1 MINIYWAYMYF
12 ITLLVC
18 DYIQIVWKEYE
29 MKSIKSVLNWI
40 LFVPV
45 CAMSV
50 ALITICGLNPDS
62 INDIFA
68 TDLNGIAEIIAFS
81 VLGLFLACFVF
92 SLFDRKTSPVHLL
105 KKNYFCGALAFVSAF
120 GLVCTAAL
128 DVTAMIQLG
137 TITVMPIVTAVFAA
151 LSGLG
156 MLFIGINHF
165 TGANTPRNLSMLF
178 LSLPL
183 WCGVHLIDR
192 FMKHTAMPVAAADT
206 MDLIMFVALAMFFIN
221 ATMIH
226 SVIPGK
232 NAVKSALNY
241 GFPAVV
247 ISLVYGIS
255 LIFNTITSDSNAL
268 IDYIPA
274 GTYIILGLY
283 VLGFV
288 SELSFKAKTVEEQMI
303 VVPETEEET
312 SDEYEESEGITEKP
326 YEEEISTETVAVTD
340 TVSEEVIEEVVEAE
354 DPVGEESDAPE
365 ETSFTTTED
374 YEQISLFDDD
384 SADSASIEYSDETDT
399 ESIADDDIPVHLP
412 EVEEEDDPQC
422 DIAEELFREAQE
434 RDAQKAKEQ
443 ESQPA
448 LTESDDEMII
458 DEESTVAAP
467 AARPVSSEHRPKGRT
482 IRETV
487 VYDDEDFILGID
499 SSGSSE
505 FAGRTEDISTYVLD
519 DTSSDLS
526 KDGQSMSYSD
536 RLDEIDQL
544 IISIQGG
551 DSSAEE

>member
-1 MINIYWAYMYF
+1 
-12 ITLLVC
+12 
-18 DYIQIVWKEYE
+18 

-45 CAMSV
+45 CAMAV

-62 INDIFA
+62 IKDIFA

-81 VLGLFLACFVF
+81 VLGLFIACFVF

-105 KKNYFCGALAFVSAF
+105 KKNYFCGVLSFLCAF

-128 DVTAMIQLG
+128 DVTAMVQLG
-137 TITVMPIVTAVFAA
+137 VITVMPIVTAAFAA
-151 LSGLG
+151 LGGVG
-156 MLFIGINHF
+156 MLFLGLNHF
-165 TGANTPRNLSMLF
+165 TGANADRNISILY

-192 FMKHTAMPVAAADT
+192 FMKHTATPVAAADT

-226 SVIPGK
+226 AVIPGK

-255 LIFNTITSDSNAL
+255 LVFNTIASDSNAL

-274 GTYIILGLY
+274 VTYIILGLY

-288 SELSFKAKTVEEQMI
+288 AELSFKAKTVEEQMVLACETDDEAT
-303 VVPETEEET
+303 VVEDEELSDEDEKLYDDEPVTVETVVETDAVISDVEEPSSDETEE
-312 SDEYEESEGITEKP
+312 
-326 YEEEISTETVAVTD
+326 
-340 TVSEEVIEEVVEAE
+340 
-354 DPVGEESDAPE
+354 
-365 ETSFTTTED
+365 F
-374 YEQISLFDDD
+374 EQISLFDD
-384 SADSASIEYSDETDT
+384 IESVSDVST
-399 ESIADDDIPVHLP
+399 EVEDESFTEEIPVILP
-412 EVEEEDDPQC
+412 VIEEEPESQC

-434 RDAQKAKEQ
+434 RDAQK
-443 ESQPA
+443 ESDLESNEP
-448 LTESDDEMII
+448 ESDDDMII
-458 DEESTVAAP
+458 DDECSVAAP

-499 SSGSSE
+499 GSGSPAVSE
-505 FAGRTEDISTYVLD
+505 APEEPEDISTYILD
-519 DTSSDLS
+519 DTTFSDSL

-551 DSSAEE
+551 DSSDEE

>member
-1 MINIYWAYMYF
+1 
-12 ITLLVC
+12 
-18 DYIQIVWKEYE
+18 
-29 MKSIKSVLNWI
+29 
-40 LFVPV
+40 
-45 CAMSV
+45 
-50 ALITICGLNPDS
+50 
-62 INDIFA
+62 
-68 TDLNGIAEIIAFS
+68 
-81 VLGLFLACFVF
+81 
-92 SLFDRKTSPVHLL
+92 LFDKKTSPAHLL
-105 KKNYFCGALAFVSAF
+105 KKNYVCGGLAV
-120 GLVCTAAL
+120 L
-128 DVTAMIQLG
+128 TAMAMAAGAAYEVRNMIN
-137 TITVMPIVTAVFAA
+137 TDDIRIMSVITAILAAV
-151 LSGLG
+151 SGVA
-156 MLFIGINHF
+156 MLYVGLNHF
-165 TGANTPRNLSMLF
+165 SGANTPKPI
-178 LSLPL
+178 SLLYLTLPV
-183 WCGVHLIDR
+183 WCGAHLIDR
-192 FMKHTAMPVAAADT
+192 FLTHTDSPVAAADT
-206 MDLIMFVALAMFFIN
+206 MDLVMFVALSMFFIN

-255 LIFNTITSDSNAL
+255 LVFNTITSDSNAM

-312 SDEYEESEGITEKP
+312 PDEYEESEGITENP
-326 YEEEISTETVAVTD
+326 YKEENSTETVAVTD
-340 TVSEEVIEEVVEAE
+340 TVSEEVIEEVVESE
-354 DPVGEESDAPE
+354 EPVVEESDTLE

-399 ESIADDDIPVHLP
+399 ESIADDDIPVLLP

-434 RDAQKAKEQ
+434 RDAQKVKEQ

-448 LTESDDEMII
+448 LIESDDEMII

-499 SSGSSE
+499 GSGSSE

-526 KDGQSMSYSD
+526 NDDQSMSYSD